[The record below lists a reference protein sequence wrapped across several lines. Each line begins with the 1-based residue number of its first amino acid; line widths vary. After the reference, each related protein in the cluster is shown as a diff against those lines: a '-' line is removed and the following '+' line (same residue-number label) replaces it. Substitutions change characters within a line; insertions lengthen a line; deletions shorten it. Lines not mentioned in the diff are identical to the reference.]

1 MDSNWPRVVDDFT
14 KFLTDAGLQLRT
26 RKEEAVF
33 SNKILQYDGQRV
45 NVRIVS
51 DKGVWYVEVADASHQ
66 SNEWYDTAIVRDLI
80 LGPGED
86 VLSLQNQI
94 EIIETNWPAITGLFS
109 PSQEEHTH
117 SRLAILRE
125 ERSKRRFPNLL

>member
-1 MDSNWPRVVDDFT
+1 MDSNWPRVIDDFA
-14 KFLTDAGLQLRT
+14 KFLTDAGLQFQS

-33 SNKILQYDGQRV
+33 NNKVLEYDGQRV

-51 DKGVWYVEVADASHQ
+51 DRSIWYVEVADASHQ
-66 SNEWYDTAIVRDLI
+66 SHEWYDSAILRDLL
-80 LGPGED
+80 LGSGED
-86 VLSLQNQI
+86 VLPLQRQI
-94 EIIETNWPAITGLFS
+94 EIIETNWPAIISLFS

-125 ERSKRRFPNLL
+125 ERAKRRFPNLL